1 VKNKNME
8 TSKVPA
14 SNSAITSAIV
24 QLEKK
29 YPNNMEFGSQVRKLL
44 MENQKSFQS
53 ILSKIMENKKG

>member
-1 VKNKNME
+1 ME